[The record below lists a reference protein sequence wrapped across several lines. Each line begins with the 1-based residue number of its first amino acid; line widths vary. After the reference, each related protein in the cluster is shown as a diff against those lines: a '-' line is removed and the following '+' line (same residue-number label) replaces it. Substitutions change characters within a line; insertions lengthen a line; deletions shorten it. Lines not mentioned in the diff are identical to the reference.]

1 MSVRESME
9 ERPPGSVPGGVDGDS
24 EIVSGWLS
32 SSPVV
37 GGTVGPQR
45 LDITERN
52 FRVQRPRY
60 LVVEAGH
67 LAGGAMSKQQAQ
79 IGTRRSVSRS
89 LQSRLAVAVD
99 YMAGFGFTHIKCVK
113 QRGKESGLGDSS
125 GPFGAT

>member
-1 MSVRESME
+1 MF
-9 ERPPGSVPGGVDGDS
+9 PAP
-24 EIVSGWLS
+24 WL
-32 SSPVV
+32 VK
-37 GGTVGPQR
+37 
-45 LDITERN
+45 LDIGRSEWACISAISQLRP
-52 FRVQRPRY
+52 VQRPRY